1 MTQLFPKAMHR
12 GGPLAT
18 KLKFSFKKKKK
29 NRKETYPHLW
39 PLRQSL
45 LLNNVPAEI
54 LCVRF
59 LIFW

>member
-29 NRKETYPHLW
+29 KTEKKP
-39 PLRQSL
+39 
-45 LLNNVPAEI
+45 I
-54 LCVRF
+54 LTF
-59 LIFW
+59 GL